1 MVDRA
6 PICIF
11 KQHPLTLEEAK
22 HKLSLFIAGFPP
34 EEFAYISM
42 EDIVEHKYFITSYGR
57 VFTVYGRELFP
68 DYFNSIRENNVYI
81 RIELSCTT
89 YIKRRKFFIHRLVAN
104 AFIPK
109 TLEDIEFKRDCV
121 NHKFNKDG
129 RCNYVWNLEWC
140 NISENTLHGLYFNE
154 PYDPYL
160 YDFTLITSRRD
171 ILVQNYSQIGEEN
184 PKSRIS
190 EYQAMLICYAYTVLG
205 YSPEECAVYAWLEG
219 NEKDMLVVYSII
231 NGHSWQT
238 ISSKYGIKSKER
250 IKPPKRTNPRRENK
264 KAEYDEM
271 KRNKL

>member
-11 KQHPLTLEEAK
+11 KQHPLTPEEAK
-22 HKLSLFIAGFPP
+22 HKLSLYIAGFPP
-34 EEFAYISM
+34 EEFSYIDM
-42 EDIVEHKYFITSYGR
+42 EDIAKYKYFITSYGR
-57 VFTVYGRELFP
+57 VFTVYGKELFP
-68 DYFNSIRENNVYI
+68 DYFNSIRENNIYI

-109 TLEDIEFKRDCV
+109 TLEDIELKRDCV
-121 NHKFNKDG
+121 NHKYNKDG
-129 RCNYVWNLEWC
+129 RCNYAWNLEWC

-160 YDFTLITSRRD
+160 YDFNFITSRRD

-184 PKSRIS
+184 PKARIS
-190 EYQAMLICYAYTVLG
+190 EYQAMLICYAYTALG
-205 YSPEECAVYAWLEG
+205 YSPEECAIYAWLEG

-238 ISSKYGIKSKER
+238 VSSKYGIESKER
-250 IKPPKRTNPRRENK
+250 VKPPKRTNPRRESK

>member
-1 MVDRA
+1 MVDKA

-11 KQHPLTLEEAK
+11 KQQPLTIEDAK
-22 HKLSLFIAGFPP
+22 HKLSLSIPGFPP

-42 EDIVEHKYFITSYGR
+42 EDITENKYMITSYGR
-57 VFTVYGRELFP
+57 VFTIYGKELFP
-68 DYFNSIRENNVYI
+68 DYYISVREDNVYM

-109 TLEDIEFKRDCV
+109 TIEDIELKRNCV

-140 NISENTLHGLYFNE
+140 NISENTLHGLYFNIS
-154 PYDPYL
+154 YDPYF
-160 YDFTLITSRRD
+160 YDFSIITNRRD
-171 ILVQNYSQIGEEN
+171 ILIQNYSQIGEEN

-190 EYQAMLICYAYTVLG
+190 EYQASLICYAYTVLG
-205 YSPEECAVYAWLEG
+205 YTPEECAMYAWLDG
-219 NEKDMLVVYSII
+219 DSKDMLIVYSII
-231 NGHSWQT
+231 NGYSWQN
-238 ISSKYGIKSKER
+238 ISSKYGIVSKER
-250 IKPPKRTNPRRENK
+250 IKHKRTNSKRENK